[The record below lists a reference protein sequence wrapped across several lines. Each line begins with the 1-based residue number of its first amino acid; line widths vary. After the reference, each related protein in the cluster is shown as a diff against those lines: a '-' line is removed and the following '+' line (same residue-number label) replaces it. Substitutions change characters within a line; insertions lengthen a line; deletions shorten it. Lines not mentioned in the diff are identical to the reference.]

1 MYRRLIILLL
11 LLSISF
17 FYSVRVGSYDPDEEK
32 TIKVEV
38 RGMVEDEGMIQLPS
52 GSTVDDLLK
61 KIKLTA
67 DADISCLSY
76 SEVLYDG
83 QIIVIP
89 ETKKVELISINSAGL
104 EKLMTLPGIGRS
116 TAEKIIAYRE
126 ENGSFYSLEDL
137 MNVKG
142 IGKKKFEKIRGFIC
156 L

>member
-1 MYRRLIILLL
+1 MYRRLIILVL
-11 LLSISF
+11 LLSVSF
-17 FYSVRVGSYDPDEEK
+17 FYSVHVESYDPEEEK
-32 TIKVEV
+32 MIQVEV
-38 RGMVEDEGMIQLPS
+38 CGMVEEEGIIQLPS
-52 GSTVDDLLK
+52 GSTFDDLLK

-67 DADISCLSY
+67 DADISCLSF
-76 SEVLYDG
+76 SDILYDG

-89 ETKKVELISINSAGL
+89 EMRKVELVSINSADL

>member
-1 MYRRLIILLL
+1 
-11 LLSISF
+11 
-17 FYSVRVGSYDPDEEK
+17 
-32 TIKVEV
+32 
-38 RGMVEDEGMIQLPS
+38 MVEDEGMIQLPS

>member
-1 MYRRLIILLL
+1 MYRRLIILFL
-11 LLSISF
+11 LLSVLF
-17 FYSVRVGSYDPDEEK
+17 FYSVQVGTYDPEGERM
-32 TIKVEV
+32 IQVEV
-38 RGMVEDEGMIQLPS
+38 RGMVEEEGIVQLTL
-52 GSTVDDLLK
+52 GSTFDDLLK

-67 DADISCLSY
+67 DADISCLSFG
-76 SEVLYDG
+76 EVLYDG

-89 ETKKVELISINSAGL
+89 EMKNVELVSINSADL

>member
-1 MYRRLIILLL
+1 MYWRLIILVLL
-11 LLSISF
+11 ISVSLL
-17 FYSVRVGSYDPDEEK
+17 YSVQVGSYDPEEEK
-32 TIKVEV
+32 MIQVEI
-38 RGMVEDEGMIQLPS
+38 RGMVEDEGLIQLPS
-52 GSTVDDLLK
+52 GSTFDDLLK

-67 DADISCLSY
+67 DADISCLSFGD
-76 SEVLYDG
+76 VLYDG

-89 ETKKVELISINSAGL
+89 ETKKVELISINSADL